1 MKSCKNLIVCQVVT
15 GLLIVCRLSWN
26 LTLCQ
31 CCIVV
36 YMQASQRQLVLD
48 YDKKLA
54 AATEA
59 ERAIGRAMT
68 TQVESLQRQV
78 ASLTSLQ
85 AENEALKAAVEVCV
99 IPSRTCLVVCSFP
112 HVLNFSAEDWECPS
126 SCDRSCS

>member
-1 MKSCKNLIVCQVVT
+1 M
-15 GLLIVCRLSWN
+15 IVCRLSWN
-26 LTLCQ
+26 LFQ
-31 CCIVV
+31 CCIQVV
-36 YMQASQRQLVLD
+36 VCLQASQRQLVLD

-78 ASLTSLQ
+78 ASLTSQQ

-99 IPSRTCLVVCSFP
+99 IPSRTCLFVYSFP
-112 HVLNFSAEDWECPS
+112 HVLNHSAED
-126 SCDRSCS
+126 

>member
-1 MKSCKNLIVCQVVT
+1 
-15 GLLIVCRLSWN
+15 
-26 LTLCQ
+26 
-31 CCIVV
+31 
-36 YMQASQRQLVLD
+36 MQASQRQLVLD

-99 IPSRTCLVVCSFP
+99 IPSRTCLFVYSFP
-112 HVLNFSAEDWECPS
+112 RVLNFTAEDWCLTSCGRS
-126 SCDRSCS
+126 SS

>member
-1 MKSCKNLIVCQVVT
+1 M
-15 GLLIVCRLSWN
+15 LLRDV
-26 LTLCQ
+26 
-31 CCIVV
+31 
-36 YMQASQRQLVLD
+36 QANQQQLVSD

-85 AENEALKAAVEVCV
+85 AENETLKAAVEVRKLAYMHC
-99 IPSRTCLVVCSFP
+99 IIEMATIAC
-112 HVLNFSAEDWECPS
+112 NI
-126 SCDRSCS
+126 

>member
-1 MKSCKNLIVCQVVT
+1 
-15 GLLIVCRLSWN
+15 
-26 LTLCQ
+26 
-31 CCIVV
+31 
-36 YMQASQRQLVLD
+36 MQASQRQLVLD
-48 YDKKLA
+48 YDKKLT

-99 IPSRTCLVVCSFP
+99 IPSRTCLFTHSLMFLTT
-112 HVLNFSAEDWECPS
+112 VLRINECPNS
-126 SCDRSCS
+126 SDR